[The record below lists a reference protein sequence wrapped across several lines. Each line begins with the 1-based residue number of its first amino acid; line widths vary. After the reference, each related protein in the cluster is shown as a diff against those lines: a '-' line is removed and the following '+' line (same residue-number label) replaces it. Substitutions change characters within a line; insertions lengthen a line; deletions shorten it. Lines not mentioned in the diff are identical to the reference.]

1 LPAPKTEG
9 LQNQFSTMNFQK
21 VNNIAGWIVGLFAC
35 AVYIL
40 TMEPTGSLWDTG
52 EFISSAYKLQ
62 IPHPPGAPLFILLGR
77 IFTLF
82 TPGDAAVGVNLLS
95 ALSSGFTIMFL
106 FWTITHFGR
115 RLFYKSQEE
124 LTGNALFNVIA
135 AGVIGALA
143 YTFSDSFWFSAVEG
157 EVYALSSFF
166 TALVF
171 WMILKWDH
179 EDEKAGDDDLKRTH
193 AERWI
198 VLIFFIMGLSIGVH
212 LLNLLTIPAIVMV
225 YYFRRYKPTWSG
237 GTIAFI
243 IGCVITGVV
252 QKAVIQWSI
261 SGAAWL
267 DRLFVNSFNLP
278 FFIGFIFFF
287 LLIAL
292 LIWIGLRWAHVNH
305 KRFLRL
311 GLWSFAFMLIG
322 YSAYMTTMIRS
333 NADPSVNMYDVNNP
347 YALQGYLSREQYGDV
362 PLIKGQVFTA
372 EPEYE
377 DVGDIYQR
385 VGDKYEIVGK
395 KKKAVYPPEQ
405 TMVFPRLWDA
415 SNDQGHADYYASF
428 LGIQKVQD
436 RQTGKVSYER
446 DPDMSDNIK
455 FFFGYQLNIMYWRY
469 FMWNFSGKQ
478 NDVQGVGEKRN
489 GNWITG
495 VNFIDNQRLGKQELM
510 PDSLKNNNANNK
522 LYLLPFI
529 LGVFGFV
536 FQIKRNNKD
545 ALIVGLLF
553 LFTGLAI
560 VFYLNQ
566 AGPQPR
572 ERDYAYV
579 GSFYAFAI
587 WIGLSV
593 LGFVDA
599 VKRGQQDF
607 LNSLGLGAFISMIV
621 MLMSCLTGPVTG
633 GLLASALYTGLFA
646 AVVGLIYFV
655 LKFAS
660 ANGTKENILAYLS
673 AAICLAVPVFMAVQ
687 EWDDHDRSKKSLAP
701 DLATN
706 YLESCAPNAIIF
718 TVGDNDTYPLW
729 YAQEVKG
736 IRPDIR
742 VMNTSLLGTD
752 WYINQL
758 RYKVNESDAFD
769 VIWSEA
775 QIAGEKRNVAYYIPY
790 SQTPDTAYYD
800 LYTLMKDQVGSDDPA
815 KMYRTQSGEMLN
827 YFPVKRVSV
836 PVDKAVVRQNG
847 TVSPKDSNVVDMV
860 KFEIAKGYLFKNDLA
875 ILNIIAANKWKR
887 PIYFT
892 QPLGLGFDQYL
903 RQDGLSWRLV
913 PIASVGNTVNV
924 DWMLDKLMNKFKYG
938 GANKNS
944 VYFDEENRRHLVSI
958 RNAHTILAMNLNM
971 QGRKEEAKKVLQ
983 RADQMISDKNM
994 PYAMAS
1000 RYGNDHNEK
1009 SIYFGMAAFEAGDA
1023 ELAKKVLEK
1032 VKKDCQQQVA
1042 YYESL
1047 AEDEMGG
1054 AQNFEYQK
1062 AQEYIQ
1068 TIDAI
1073 LKQNGV
1079 GAKPSPEPPQ
1089 IITNKPDSPS
1099 K

>member
-1 LPAPKTEG
+1 
-9 LQNQFSTMNFQK
+9 MNFQK
-21 VNNIAGWIVGLFAC
+21 VNNITGWIVGLIAC
-35 AVYIL
+35 SVYIL

-77 IFTLF
+77 LF
-82 TPGDAAVGVNLLS
+82 SMVTPNDAAVGVNLLS
-95 ALSSGFTIMFL
+95 ALASGFTIMFL
-106 FWTITHFGR
+106 FWTITHFSR
-115 RLFYKSQEE
+115 RLFYKAQDE
-124 LTGNALFNVIA
+124 LTGNALFNVMA
-135 AGVIGALA
+135 AGVIGSLA

-166 TALVF
+166 TAVVF

-198 VLIFFIMGLSIGVH
+198 VLIFFMMGLSIGVH

-237 GTIAFI
+237 GIIAFI

-261 SGAAWL
+261 SGAGL
-267 DRLFVNSFNLP
+267 FDRLFVNDFGLP
-278 FFIGFIFFF
+278 FFSGFIFFF
-287 LLIAL
+287 FLVAI
-292 LIWIGLRWAHVNH
+292 LIWVGLRWAHANH

-322 YSAYMTTMIRS
+322 YSTYMTTMIRS
-333 NADPSVNMYDVNNP
+333 NADPSVDMNDVNNP
-347 YALQGYLSREQYGDV
+347 MALVSYLSREQYGDV
-362 PLIKGQVFTA
+362 PLLKGQMFTA
-372 EPEYE
+372 EADYE
-377 DVGDIYQR
+377 EVGDQYQR

-395 KKKAVYPPEQ
+395 KRKAVYPAEQ
-405 TMVFPRLWDA
+405 TMIFPRVWDA

-436 RQTGKVSYER
+436 RQTGKISYER
-446 DPDMSDNIK
+446 DPDMADNIK
-455 FFFGYQLNIMYWRY
+455 FFFGYQVNIMYWRY

-495 VNFIDNQRLGKQELM
+495 INFIDNIRLGKQELM
-510 PDSLKNNNANNK
+510 PDSLKNNQAHNK
-522 LYLLPFI
+522 LFALPFI
-529 LGVFGFV
+529 LGVLGFA
-536 FQIKRNNKD
+536 FQYYKNRKD
-545 ALIVGLLF
+545 WLVATLLF
-553 LFTGLAI
+553 FFTGLAI
-560 VFYLNQ
+560 VLYLNQ

-587 WIGLSV
+587 WIGL
-593 LGFVDA
+593 GFYQVKEWFDKFLKGA
-599 VKRGQQDF
+599 V
-607 LNSLGLGAFISMIV
+607 SSYAAAGLCMV
-621 MLMSCLTGPVTG
+621 
-633 GLLASALYTGLFA
+633 
-646 AVVGLIYFV
+646 
-655 LKFAS
+655 
-660 ANGTKENILAYLS
+660 
-673 AAICLAVPVFMAVQ
+673 AVPLLMAQQ
-687 EWDDHDRSKKSLAP
+687 EWDDHDRSKKTLAP

-706 YLESCAPNAIIF
+706 YLESCAPNAIVF

-736 IRPDIR
+736 VRPDVR
-742 VMNTSLLGTD
+742 VVNTSLLGTD

-758 RYKVNESDAFD
+758 RYKVNESAPFD
-769 VIWSEA
+769 VIWNES
-775 QIAGEKRNVAYYIPY
+775 QIAGDKRNVAYYIPY
-790 SQTPDTAYYD
+790 SQTPDTSYYD
-800 LYTLMKDQVGSDDPA
+800 LFSLMKDQVGSDDPS
-815 KMYRTQSGEMLN
+815 KMYRTPAGDLLN
-827 YFPVKRVSV
+827 FFPVKRVFV
-836 PVDKAVVRQNG
+836 PVDKNLVRANG
-847 TVSPKDSNVVDMV
+847 TVSAKDSNIVDQV

-892 QPLGLGFDQYL
+892 QPLGLGFDEFL
-903 RQDGLSWRLV
+903 RQDGLTWRLV
-913 PIASVGNTVNV
+913 PLANVGNTVNV
-924 DWMLDKLMNKFKYG
+924 DWMLDKINNKFKYG
-938 GANKNS
+938 SADKNG
-944 VYFDEENRRHLVSI
+944 VYFDEENRRHLTSI

-971 QGRKEEAKKVLQ
+971 LGRKEEAKKVLQ
-983 RADQMISDKNM
+983 RADKMISEKNM

-1023 ELAKKVLEK
+1023 ELAKKVLEQ

-1047 AEDEMGG
+1047 QDEEIGPS
-1054 AQNFEYQK
+1054 QNYEYEK
-1062 AQEYIQ
+1062 AKEYI
-1068 TIDAI
+1068 TMIDSI
-1073 LKQNGV
+1073 LKQYGA
-1079 GAKPSPEPPQ
+1079 GAKPSAEQTPV
-1089 IITNKPDSPS
+1089 IKSPVDTP
-1099 K
+1099 KK